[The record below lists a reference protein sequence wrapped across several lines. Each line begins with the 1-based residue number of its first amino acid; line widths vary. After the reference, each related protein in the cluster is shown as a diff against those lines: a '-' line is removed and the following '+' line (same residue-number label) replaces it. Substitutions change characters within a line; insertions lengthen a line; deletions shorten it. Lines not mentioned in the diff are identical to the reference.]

1 MKAKKDVDVN
11 KLNQC
16 QNELQ
21 KKELMIEELNTFV
34 VEYNFEVDEIYI
46 DSVKDKYILISWEEE
61 LRKRNCGTGI
71 SPGYSGGTGFDGIF

>member
-34 VEYNFEVDEIYI
+34 AEYNFEMDEIYI
-46 DSVKDKYILISWEEE
+46 DSVKVYSDFMGRRTAKEEF
-61 LRKRNCGTGI
+61 CGTGI
-71 SPGYSGGTGFDGIF
+71 SPGYSGSTGFDGIF

>member
-34 VEYNFEVDEIYI
+34 AEYNFEMDEIYI
-46 DSVKDKYILISWEEE
+46 DSVKDK
-61 LRKRNCGTGI
+61 
-71 SPGYSGGTGFDGIF
+71 